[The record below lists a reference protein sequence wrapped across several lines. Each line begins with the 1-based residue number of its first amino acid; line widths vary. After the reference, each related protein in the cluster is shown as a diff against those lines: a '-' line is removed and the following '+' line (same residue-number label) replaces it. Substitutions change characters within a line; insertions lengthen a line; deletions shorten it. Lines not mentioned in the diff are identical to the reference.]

1 MSGSST
7 EDLQTA
13 TLIRARRTFPK
24 PLDLPALLHAVH
36 YELQQLNANGST
48 SHQSLSLLERLGG
61 IIDRGSDWPSR
72 PLTRDLALASDRRQM
87 RRDHSPQALEPLT
100 EGRQYEMPTMFD
112 GK

>member
-36 YELQQLNANGST
+36 YELQQLNANGLT

-61 IIDRGSDWPSR
+61 IIDRGSDWPIGTLR
-72 PLTRDLALASDRRQM
+72 
-87 RRDHSPQALEPLT
+87 SPQI
-100 EGRQYEMPTMFD
+100 GDR
-112 GK
+112 